1 MLAASIR
8 ERVKIVDPTMPVVG
22 LRTLEESRL
31 NTPVIA
37 ERLLQVRL
45 MLAFAIVALVV
56 SAIGIYGVS
65 AYATVARRR
74 EFGIRM
80 ALGASSRG
88 VLWLVLREVAQVAA
102 LAALVGVPI
111 AVALASRFRDLLYG
125 VAPFDPLTLG
135 AVLGTLAVVA
145 SAASILPA
153 RRATLIDPAR
163 TMRTD

>member
-22 LRTLEESRL
+22 LRTLEESRM

-37 ERLLQVRL
+37 ERLLQMRL

-65 AYATVARRR
+65 AYATAARRR
-74 EFGIRM
+74 EFGIRT
-80 ALGASSRG
+80 APGASSRG
-88 VLWLVLREVAQVAA
+88 VVWLVFREVAQVAA
-102 LAALVGVPI
+102 LGALVGVPI
-111 AVALASRFRDLLYG
+111 AVAPASRFRDLLYG
-125 VAPFDPLTLG
+125 VTPVDPWTLG
-135 AVLGTLAVVA
+135 AVLGTLAVLA

-153 RRATLIDPAR
+153 RRATLIDPIR